1 MPKIKFFLTSLFGFG
16 DGEGEGEGYGEP
28 YGVPG
33 GVFIYYIFFKKI
45 LLTVVKMKRFKTST
59 YTMK

>member
-45 LLTVVKMKRFKTST
+45 LLAVVKNEAF
-59 YTMK
+59 